1 MLRRAEW
8 SILVLFIMLAVSTT
22 VWAMLGDGGAL
33 AQVGAVVSWF
43 SVVARGATRRRSGPP
58 ISASR

>member
-22 VWAMLGDGGAL
+22 IWAMLGDGGA
-33 AQVGAVVSWF
+33 
-43 SVVARGATRRRSGPP
+43 RE
-58 ISASR
+58 